1 MVFVF
6 VLSTG
11 GIPVWKLIFM
21 IIIPS
26 VTRVMDPGVHVS
38 MSAETDLLYRD
49 HCHHNISRGSTPGP
63 LGPTCSSGHSHI
75 ASIVWIVFCC
85 LKLELNCSQ
94 DDFPLNLNTIL
105 SHWTNKLAWV
115 VIWCNLVSQ
124 VLKTKLLTLT
134 MSVFSR
140 QKVWKIDVHLLA
152 VYHSIILVQQQQKP
166 RFDFL
171 SWCLTFYSKYWT
183 LFLSAVA

>member
-1 MVFVF
+1 MAHVRSLSVSRQLLGVSQVSREQQQCQCQQHTCVRLVDRCTHDILDSKVCCLYPPPSIQQSVSMCFKLIIGDLKQKSFASVETMVFVF

-63 LGPTCSSGHSHI
+63 LGPACSSGHSHI
-75 ASIVWIVFCC
+75 ASIV
-85 LKLELNCSQ
+85 
-94 DDFPLNLNTIL
+94 
-105 SHWTNKLAWV
+105 
-115 VIWCNLVSQ
+115 
-124 VLKTKLLTLT
+124 
-134 MSVFSR
+134 
-140 QKVWKIDVHLLA
+140 
-152 VYHSIILVQQQQKP
+152 
-166 RFDFL
+166 
-171 SWCLTFYSKYWT
+171 
-183 LFLSAVA
+183 